1 MSGMLAGP
9 HGERL
14 RSLERA
20 LTRPSEGVFG
30 EGEVERLPEPIA
42 RYFRAAIA
50 PGTPLATSAR
60 IEMRGRIKLKRWM
73 PFEGTELIAPCS
85 GFVWAVRAG
94 PVRGYDRYVD
104 GEGEMRWKLLGLVP
118 VLHAAGPNVTRS
130 AAARAAGEGTWIP
143 TAILPRF
150 GVDWVAVEDRRLV
163 SRHRLDGRVLEYDH
177 MLDDEG
183 RIVCT
188 RFERWGDPDSTG
200 TFSLHPFGV
209 ETTAHRTFG
218 GLTVPAAG
226 RAGWHHGTH
235 RWEDGVFFEY
245 EITGLQP
252 IV

>member
-1 MSGMLAGP
+1 MTSRRIGV
-9 HGERL
+9 
-14 RSLERA
+14 LERA
-20 LTRPSEGVFG
+20 LSRPSQGVFG
-30 EGEVERLPEPIA
+30 QGELDRLPEPVA

-50 PGTPLATSAR
+50 PGTPLATGAR
-60 IEMRGRIKLKRWM
+60 IEMRGRIRLGRWI
-73 PFEGTELIAPCS
+73 PFAGTEVIAPGS

-94 PVRGYDRYVD
+94 PISGYDRYVD

-118 VLHAAGPNVTRS
+118 VLRARGPDVSRS

-150 GVDWVAVEDRRLV
+150 GVEWVAVEDTRLV
-163 SRHRLDGRVLEYDH
+163 SRHRLDRHVLEYDH
-177 MLDDEG
+177 LLDGDG
-183 RIVCT
+183 RIRCT

-200 TFSLHPFGV
+200 RFSYHPFGV

-226 RAGWHHGTH
+226 RAGWHHGTD

-245 EITGLQP
+245 EITDLRP
-252 IV
+252 LA